1 VTHLFFSSIII
12 FSLLLQERIC
22 FMSRPFSSF
31 PEPQPLFTDP
41 RESDPRF
48 KRFMEHHDR
57 LNARRNALINLKYT
71 LQSYGVNPKR
81 IERAQRGIHDFL
93 SCTDTIELPPSL
105 SSYVPS
111 SFYLPAPTDEEM
123 EKRDIPGLLDPTIFP
138 LRPTEWLWPGRLPL
152 GALTLL
158 EAPAG
163 TGGSLLALTLAAH
176 VSAGIPFPD
185 ELPCPQGRVLIISSD
200 HISTITLPRL
210 LAAGADL
217 SQISLLPYVEDL
229 DESSCADVLQRPFS
243 LVHDLDLLSRAVRK
257 LFPLLVIIDTKEP
270 LTARQYQKQL
280 PELTRLAELSGCAV
294 LLVRTIRRPVTWAT
308 AHTLAASGTPF
319 ELLNLIRSG
328 LRLLPASDND
338 SCYLVSTKHS
348 LSLSPPDLPFQIKS
362 HLVSS
367 DATTST
373 SPGPIQVPAD
383 DLACFYA
390 PTQPVIRWLLPLAI
404 WPPLEGNAALPPV
417 PASLSALRQ
426 SILALLTSS
435 SSSLS
440 CPEIA
445 DQIAHGYDA
454 VRQAVSRMRR
464 AGELVSPARGLYTTP
479 NHPCLSATT
488 TSADPFSRP
497 ASKTSPTS
505 QPASSTS
512 QPAPSSQEIPP
523 TAESQ
528 PSQPTLAVE
537 TISNTSTTPP
547 ASASP
552 DPVPTS
558 PSSVSSPQQSSSD
571 VHNLQSN
578 SLLQSSQHDPAP
590 SGGLSH
596 DPSSFNPAS
605 FDVSPPNHPLPPDGE
620 APTSL

>member
-1 VTHLFFSSIII
+1 MFP
-12 FSLLLQERIC
+12 
-22 FMSRPFSSF
+22 PFSSF
-31 PEPQPLFTDP
+31 PEPPSAFTDP

-48 KRFMEHHDR
+48 KRFMAHHDR
-57 LNARRNALINLKYT
+57 LDARRNALINLKYT

-81 IERAQRGIHDFL
+81 INRAQRGIHDFL

-105 SSYVPS
+105 STYVPS
-111 SFYLPAPTDEEM
+111 SFYLPPPTDQEM
-123 EKRDIPGLLDPTIFP
+123 EQRDIPGLLDPTTFFS
-138 LRPTEWLWPGRLPL
+138 RPTEWLWPGRLPL
-152 GALTLL
+152 GAITLL
-158 EAPAG
+158 EASPG

-176 VSAGIPFPD
+176 VSSGIPFPD

-243 LVHDLDLLSRAVRK
+243 LVHDLDLLSRAMRK

-270 LTARQYQKQL
+270 LTARQYQKHL
-280 PELTRLAELSGCAV
+280 PELTRLAELAGCAI
-294 LLVRTIRRPVTWAT
+294 LLVRSTRRAVTWTT
-308 AHTLAASGTPF
+308 AHMLAAGGTPF

-328 LRLLPASDND
+328 LRLLPVSDGD

-348 LSLSPPDLPFQIKS
+348 LSLSPPDLPFHIEA

-367 DATTST
+367 NAATST
-373 SPGPIQVPAD
+373 SLDPFQVPAD

-390 PTQPVIRWLLPLAI
+390 PTQPAILWLPPVLD
-404 WPPLEGNAALPPV
+404 WPPPQGNAALPPI

-426 SILALLTSS
+426 SILALLASS
-435 SSSLS
+435 SSALS

-445 DQIAHGYDA
+445 DQISHGYDA

-464 AGELVSPARGLYTTP
+464 AGELVSPTRGFYTTP
-479 NHPCLSATT
+479 DHPCLSDATA
-488 TSADPFSRP
+488 SANPFSRRASPTPP
-497 ASKTSPTS
+497 ASQPTS
-505 QPASSTS
+505 STPQPASSS
-512 QPAPSSQEIPP
+512 QKLPSTTEI
-523 TAESQ
+523 Q
-528 PSQPTLAVE
+528 PSQPTPAVE
-537 TISNTSTTPP
+537 TISDTSTTPP
-547 ASASP
+547 ASAPP
-552 DPVPTS
+552 DPVPAS
-558 PSSVSSPQQSSSD
+558 PSSVSPPQKTSSD
-571 VHNLQSN
+571 VHNLQPN

-596 DPSSFNPAS
+596 DPSLSYPAP
-605 FDVSPPNHPLPPDGE
+605 FDVSPPNHPLTPDGE
-620 APTSL
+620 DPTFLQDC